1 MLDLK
6 LFEFV
11 PVFPETQDH
20 PAKLCVIV
28 RQKADPVA
36 GWFVPVRHT
45 MDAAVY
51 LGALCD
57 AEGRPRRWVEIW
69 VQSIGSHGG
78 RKPDAMHNN
87 ASLDQRWRRWA
98 GALLD
103 ENPESIH
110 AGPWQETHPLPTYFN
125 PDTRQMVHPA
135 DPTEGRAWQVCT
147 DDFFLRKAGLP
158 AYSGTT
164 HRLLHIP
171 GASREPL
178 FVSADP
184 AATPIARTRAASR
197 ELGFDPSWVPFNPE
211 GGLLLFRSFEAY
223 SLRQFKAILEG
234 HRLDAV
240 NLEADG
246 LLHPDVAPTLRTTG
260 YLENGHGLLFGGRR
274 GRAGRALEVFLLKT
288 LLFTEVIERVAR
300 AAKAG
305 GAPFLNLHVSDVRVD
320 LQSEYSRLPA
330 CWGFRTAV
338 TRSPESLPVEIAV
351 GGYRMFQPV
360 GPVVSSEYRPK
371 QLSAAYSGQ
380 GTVRIRDVRS
390 DPGDVLVAEGTLAD
404 IEARRASR
412 HDLLRLVLPVRGQ
425 GLVVHARILSD
436 QQMASDELR
445 FETLPQASRPD
456 LKESL
461 LSIRGAPLESVAYQF
476 QPVASSPC
484 DLYSCAILGL
494 EILIDPT
501 RVRLPLA
508 VDEFLSFVRQ
518 LGLEKAEMALATRR
532 GRVLT
537 AEPRFT
543 KSLGPQNLGA
553 SQSPSAEDESLI
565 PPELWWSYIEIL
577 ARMIPGG
584 MPDAW
589 ARDFGDVNPAALES
603 CFKAPL
609 EELGQLS
616 ERIRSIA
623 FSDWTHNQE
632 VIRILD
638 QLAL

>member
-1 MLDLK
+1 
-6 LFEFV
+6 
-11 PVFPETQDH
+11 
-20 PAKLCVIV
+20 
-28 RQKADPVA
+28 
-36 GWFVPVRHT
+36 
-45 MDAAVY
+45 
-51 LGALCD
+51 
-57 AEGRPRRWVEIW
+57 
-69 VQSIGSHGG
+69 
-78 RKPDAMHNN
+78 
-87 ASLDQRWRRWA
+87 
-98 GALLD
+98 
-103 ENPESIH
+103 
-110 AGPWQETHPLPTYFN
+110 
-125 PDTRQMVHPA
+125 
-135 DPTEGRAWQVCT
+135 
-147 DDFFLRKAGLP
+147 
-158 AYSGTT
+158 
-164 HRLLHIP
+164 
-171 GASREPL
+171 
-178 FVSADP
+178 
-184 AATPIARTRAASR
+184 
-197 ELGFDPSWVPFNPE
+197 
-211 GGLLLFRSFEAY
+211 
-223 SLRQFKAILEG
+223 
-234 HRLDAV
+234 
-240 NLEADG
+240 
-246 LLHPDVAPTLRTTG
+246 
-260 YLENGHGLLFGGRR
+260 
-274 GRAGRALEVFLLKT
+274 
-288 LLFTEVIERVAR
+288 
-300 AAKAG
+300 
-305 GAPFLNLHVSDVRVD
+305 
-320 LQSEYSRLPA
+320 
-330 CWGFRTAV
+330 
-338 TRSPESLPVEIAV
+338 
-351 GGYRMFQPV
+351 
-360 GPVVSSEYRPK
+360 
-371 QLSAAYSGQ
+371 LSAAYSGQ
-380 GTVRIRDVRS
+380 GTVRIRDVRT

-445 FETLPQASRPD
+445 FETLPQAVRPD

-484 DLYSCAILGL
+484 DLYSCAIIGL

-518 LGLEKAEMALATRR
+518 LGLEKAEMALPTRR

-537 AEPRFT
+537 AEPRFA

-553 SQSPSAEDESLI
+553 SQSASAEDELLI
-565 PPELWWSYIEIL
+565 PPELWWSYLEIL

-603 CFKAPL
+603 CFKGPL

>member
-11 PVFPETQDH
+11 PVFPDSRNH
-20 PAKLCVIV
+20 PAKLCVVV
-28 RQKADPVA
+28 RQKSDPVA
-36 GWFVPVRHT
+36 GWFVPVRYT

-69 VQSIGSHGG
+69 VQSVGSHGG
-78 RKPDAMHNN
+78 RKPDPLYNN

-98 GALLD
+98 GALLEED
-103 ENPESIH
+103 SDQIH
-110 AGPWQETHPLPTYFN
+110 AGPWQETNPLPTYFK
-125 PDTRQMVHPA
+125 PDTREMIHPA
-135 DPTEGRAWQVCT
+135 DPGEGRAWQICT
-147 DDFFLRKAGLP
+147 DDFVLRKAGLP

-171 GASREPL
+171 GSSREAV

-184 AATPIARTRAASR
+184 AATPIPKTRAPSR
-197 ELGFDPSWVPFNPE
+197 ELGFDPAWVPFNPE

-246 LLHPDVAPTLRTTG
+246 LLHPDVAPALRITG
-260 YLENGHGLLFGGRR
+260 FLENGHGLLFAGRR

-288 LLFTEVIERVAR
+288 LLFTEVVDRVAQ

-305 GAPFLNLHVSDVRVD
+305 GAPFLNLHASDIRVD
-320 LQSEYSRLPA
+320 LRPDSGRLPV
-330 CWGFRTAV
+330 CWSFRTAV

-351 GGYRMFQPV
+351 GGFRMFQPV
-360 GPVVSSEYRPK
+360 GPVISSEYRPK

-380 GTVRIRDVRS
+380 GTVRIRDVRTE
-390 DPGDVLVAEGTLAD
+390 PGDVLVAEGTLAD

-425 GLVVHARILSD
+425 GLAVHARILSD

-445 FETLPQASRPD
+445 FVTLPQTARAD
-456 LKESL
+456 LKDSL
-461 LSIRGAPLESVAYQF
+461 MSIRGAPLESVSYQF

-484 DLYSCAILGL
+484 DMYSCAILGL
-494 EILIDPT
+494 EILIDPA

-518 LGLEKAEMALATRR
+518 LGLEKAEMPLPTRR
-532 GRVLT
+532 ARVLN
-537 AEPRFT
+537 AESRFA

-553 SQSPSAEDESLI
+553 SQSQSAEDESLI
-565 PPELWWSYIEIL
+565 PPELWWAYVEIL

-589 ARDFGDVNPAALES
+589 SRDFGDVNPAALES

-609 EELGQLS
+609 EELGRLC
-616 ERIRSIA
+616 ERIRSVT

-632 VIRILD
+632 VIQILD
-638 QLAL
+638 RLPL